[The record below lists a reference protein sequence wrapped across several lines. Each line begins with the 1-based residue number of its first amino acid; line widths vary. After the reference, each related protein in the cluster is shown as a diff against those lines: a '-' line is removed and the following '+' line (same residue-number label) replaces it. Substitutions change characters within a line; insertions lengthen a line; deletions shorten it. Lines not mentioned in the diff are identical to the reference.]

1 MLVLILG
8 YALYK
13 YTPILSIYPNT
24 SLFAQRTKVFTL
36 LTHNGIIRAEHLI
49 ITYQQ
54 SIFYAASDEKQK
66 WRKTQSYV
74 IKSAP

>member
-1 MLVLILG
+1 MLHRIVSPNLKLNNQHISILQ
-8 YALYK
+8 Y
-13 YTPILSIYPNT
+13 YPNR

-66 WRKTQSYV
+66 WRKTQRV
-74 IKSAP
+74 TA

>member
-1 MLVLILG
+1 M
-8 YALYK
+8 
-13 YTPILSIYPNT
+13 

-54 SIFYAASDEKQK
+54 SIFYAASDENKMEKKPKGDSLTYYYIPQH
-66 WRKTQSYV
+66 
-74 IKSAP
+74 